1 MAQAA
6 PATQTGTR
14 SLRTPICDL
23 LKIDYP
29 VMQAGMGIVA
39 DGTLAGH
46 VSKAGGLGVIG
57 AAQMTADE
65 LATEIAAARA
75 ITGNVFGV
83 DILFGKPKTTGA
95 GADRYEDTIERQI
108 EVTLDTAVPVIIS
121 GLGNPAAVTDRAHG
135 KGIKVMS
142 VVGTVKQ
149 ARQVVDAGV
158 DAVIASGCD
167 GGGHVGKVGTAALV
181 PAVVDEVG
189 VPVVAGGALVD
200 GRGLVAALAWG
211 AQGVW
216 MGTRFIATRQANVHA
231 NYSGRIAEIGTGGT
245 VVTRCHSGKTCR
257 LIRNDFTDSW
267 EGREADIRPFPL
279 QLQEFG
285 GPASIL
291 GRLDGDTDN
300 GSLPAGQGSG
310 LIHEVKDAGQVVADV
325 MAEAR
330 AILDRLAAI

>member
-6 PATQTGTR
+6 TAADSGTR
-14 SLRTPICDL
+14 TLRTPVCDL
-23 LKIDYP
+23 LEIDYP

-65 LATEIAAARA
+65 LAVEIAKARA
-75 ITGNVFGV
+75 ITGNPFGV
-83 DILFGKPKTTGA
+83 DILFGKPKATGA
-95 GADRYEDTIERQI
+95 GADRYEDNIERQI
-108 EVTLDTAVPVIIS
+108 EVALDAAVPVIVS
-121 GLGNPAAVTDRAHG
+121 GLGNPAAVIGRAHD

-149 ARQVVDAGV
+149 AQQVTAAGV

-167 GGGHVGKVGTAALV
+167 GGGHVGTIGTAVLV
-181 PAVVDEVG
+181 PAAVDAVD
-189 VPVVAGGALVD
+189 VPVIAGGGLVD

-211 AQGVW
+211 AQAVW
-216 MGTRFIATRQANVHA
+216 MGTRFIATHQANVHA
-231 NYSGRIAEIGTGGT
+231 NYSGKIAEIGTDGT
-245 VVTRCHSGKTCR
+245 IVTRCHSGKTCR
-257 LIRNDFTDSW
+257 LIRNDFTESW
-267 EGREADIRPFPL
+267 EGREAEIKPFPL

-285 GPASIL
+285 GPASVL
-291 GRLDGDTDN
+291 GRLEGDTDN

-310 LIHEVKDAGQVVADV
+310 LIREVVDAGQVVAEV

-330 AILDRLAAI
+330 AVLDRLAAF